1 MEAAEASRGR
11 GTRAGARV
19 LALLAVPLNGL
30 IVRALGKGTM
40 RQSELRAELGN
51 PAQTTLRG
59 HLARLEELGA
69 VTRRRNALGG
79 SHPIEYEL
87 TGAGEELLVATR
99 AVESWLQR
107 GPQGAI
113 ALGSEPAKGAVRALA
128 GAWDSTLLRAL
139 AGAPLSLTQL
149 DSLIGFLS
157 YPALERR
164 LSAMRAAGLAT
175 PVERGGNGNPYGV
188 TPWARQGVGPIAAAA
203 LFERRHLEA
212 ETPRLTP
219 IDIEAT
225 FLLATPIAPLPT
237 DADGICDLAAHT
249 HAGAG
254 KVAGVQVAV
263 DRGRIASCVASLEE
277 RPRNWAI
284 GSAVAWL
291 EAVLHCRPDQLRI
304 GGDRHLALCLVR
316 GLHELL
322 FR

>member
-1 MEAAEASRGR
+1 
-11 GTRAGARV
+11 V

-30 IVRALGKGTM
+30 IVRALGKGPM
-40 RQSELRAELGN
+40 RQSDLRAELGS

-59 HLARLEELGA
+59 HLAKLEDLGA
-69 VTRRRNALGG
+69 VTRRRDGLG
-79 SHPIEYEL
+79 SHPIAYEL
-87 TGAGEELLVATR
+87 SGAGEELLVATCALEGWLRR
-99 AVESWLQR
+99 A
-107 GPQGAI
+107 PQGPI
-113 ALGSEPAKGAVRALA
+113 ALGSEPAKGAVKALA

-149 DSLIGFLS
+149 DSLIGLLS

-164 LSAMRAAGLAT
+164 LSAMRAAGLAV
-175 PVERGGNGNPYGV
+175 PVESGGDGNPYAV
-188 TPWARQGVGPIAAAA
+188 TPWARQGVGPIVSAV

-225 FLLATPIAPLPT
+225 FLLATPIALLPA
-237 DADGICDLAAHT
+237 DVDGICDLAAHT
-249 HAGAG
+249 RNGAG
-254 KVAGVQVAV
+254 KVSGVQVAV
-263 DRGRIASCVASLEE
+263 DRGRIASCVACLEE
-277 RPRNWAI
+277 SPKNWVV

-291 EAVLHCRPDQLRI
+291 EAVLHHRPDQLRI

-322 FR
+322 FA